1 MTAMRSR
8 RAVRG
13 QPEVRPG
20 ESIVDNML
28 TQERGDRP
36 GGVTFIALLVDFAGL
51 IIIFVVIL
59 SLLGLTSP
67 QIQSRHADVPAAVAA
82 LAFHGLLG
90 VAYVVVAA
98 GLWRLRLWAFWA
110 AIALSVL
117 VVANDVFSFWEHY
130 LTTPLT
136 IVGGALPIVI
146 LLYFAL
152 SRSARR
158 AFGV

>member
-1 MTAMRSR
+1 M
-8 RAVRG
+8 
-13 QPEVRPG
+13 
-20 ESIVDNML
+20 DNML
-28 TQERGDRP
+28 THEPGARP
-36 GGVTFIALLVDFAGL
+36 GGVTFIAVLVDFAGL
-51 IIIFVVIL
+51 ITIFVVIL
-59 SLLGLTSP
+59 GLLGLTSP
-67 QIQSRHADVPAAVAA
+67 QIQSRHANVPAVVAA
-82 LAFHGLLG
+82 LVFHGLLG
-90 VAYVVVAA
+90 IAYIIVAA
-98 GLWRLRLWAFWA
+98 GLWRLRRWAFWA
-110 AIALSVL
+110 ALALSVL